1 MTTKNPSTIAKLEA
15 FRFACYYLWA
25 CRKTSITHHLGL
37 NGSLIFET
45 DTHNKLN
52 RCCQTV
58 CIMLLFY

>member
-15 FRFACYYLWA
+15 FCYYLWA
-25 CRKTSITHHLGL
+25 CRITSITHHLGL

-52 RCCQTV
+52 L
-58 CIMLLFY
+58 M